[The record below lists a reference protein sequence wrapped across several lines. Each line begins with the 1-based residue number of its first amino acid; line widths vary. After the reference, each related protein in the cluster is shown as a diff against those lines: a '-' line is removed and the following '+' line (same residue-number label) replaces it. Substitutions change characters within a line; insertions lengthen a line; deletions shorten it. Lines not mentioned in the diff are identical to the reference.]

1 MKTEYE
7 KMRSQELYY
16 FSDPEIH
23 ASLVHA
29 KKVCA
34 CLRSMTIYDED
45 YRQVIEELI
54 PGIPQSTTI
63 CPPFHCD
70 HGTGIIL
77 GENVFMNYDCIMLD
91 GGYIRIGKHTL
102 IGPHCQFY
110 TPQHPMDYVERR
122 EEKETAYPITIGE
135 DCWLGGN
142 VVVCPGVTIGNR
154 CIIAA
159 GSVVTKDIPDDS
171 LAAGIPAFPAHFFL
185 PDCKSS
191 ANMAAHGSAY
201 RSDLPY
207 TSETLHFP
215 CFSDN
220 QSSFHP

>member
-1 MKTEYE
+1 MSLVILVLKHMKTEYE

-34 CLRSMTIYDED
+34 RLRSMTIYDED

-63 CPPFHCD
+63 CLPFHCD

-171 LAAGIPAFPAHFFL
+171 LAAGVPAVV
-185 PDCKSS
+185 K
-191 ANMAAHGSAY
+191 
-201 RSDLPY
+201 RSLKK
-207 TSETLHFP
+207 
-215 CFSDN
+215 
-220 QSSFHP
+220 

>member
-1 MKTEYE
+1 MSLVILALKPMKTEYE

-34 CLRSMTIYDED
+34 RLRSMTIYDED

-159 GSVVTKDIPDDS
+159 GSVVAKDIPDDS
-171 LAAGIPAFPAHFFL
+171 LAAGVPAVV
-185 PDCKSS
+185 K
-191 ANMAAHGSAY
+191 
-201 RSDLPY
+201 RSLKK
-207 TSETLHFP
+207 
-215 CFSDN
+215 
-220 QSSFHP
+220 

>member
-1 MKTEYE
+1 MNLVILVLKPMKTEYE

-23 ASLVHA
+23 ASLIHA

-34 CLRSMTIYDED
+34 RLRSMTIYDED

-122 EEKETAYPITIGE
+122 EEKETAYPITLGE

-171 LAAGIPAFPAHFFL
+171 LAAGVPAVV
-185 PDCKSS
+185 K
-191 ANMAAHGSAY
+191 
-201 RSDLPY
+201 RSLKK
-207 TSETLHFP
+207 
-215 CFSDN
+215 
-220 QSSFHP
+220 

>member
-1 MKTEYE
+1 MKLVILALKPMKTEYE

-34 CLRSMTIYDED
+34 RLRSMTIYDED

-54 PGIPQSTTI
+54 PGVPQSTTI

-171 LAAGIPAFPAHFFL
+171 LAAGVPAVV
-185 PDCKSS
+185 K
-191 ANMAAHGSAY
+191 
-201 RSDLPY
+201 RSLKK
-207 TSETLHFP
+207 
-215 CFSDN
+215 
-220 QSSFHP
+220 

>member
-1 MKTEYE
+1 MNLVILVLKPMKTEYE

-34 CLRSMTIYDED
+34 RLRSMTICDED

-135 DCWLGGN
+135 DCWLSGN

-171 LAAGIPAFPAHFFL
+171 LAAGVPAVV
-185 PDCKSS
+185 K
-191 ANMAAHGSAY
+191 
-201 RSDLPY
+201 RSLKK
-207 TSETLHFP
+207 
-215 CFSDN
+215 
-220 QSSFHP
+220 

>member
-1 MKTEYE
+1 MSLVILALKPMKTEYE

-29 KKVCA
+29 KKVCVR
-34 CLRSMTIYDED
+34 LRSMTIYDED

-171 LAAGIPAFPAHFFL
+171 LAAGVPAVV
-185 PDCKSS
+185 K
-191 ANMAAHGSAY
+191 
-201 RSDLPY
+201 RSLKK
-207 TSETLHFP
+207 
-215 CFSDN
+215 
-220 QSSFHP
+220 

>member
-1 MKTEYE
+1 MNPVILVLKPMKTEYE

-34 CLRSMTIYDED
+34 RLRSMTIYDED

-171 LAAGIPAFPAHFFL
+171 LVAGVPAVV
-185 PDCKSS
+185 K
-191 ANMAAHGSAY
+191 
-201 RSDLPY
+201 RSLKK
-207 TSETLHFP
+207 
-215 CFSDN
+215 
-220 QSSFHP
+220 

>member
-1 MKTEYE
+1 MNLVILALKPMKTEYE

-34 CLRSMTIYDED
+34 RLRSMTIYDED

-102 IGPHCQFY
+102 VGPHCQFY

-171 LAAGIPAFPAHFFL
+171 LAAGIPAVV
-185 PDCKSS
+185 K
-191 ANMAAHGSAY
+191 
-201 RSDLPY
+201 RSLKK
-207 TSETLHFP
+207 
-215 CFSDN
+215 
-220 QSSFHP
+220 

>member
-1 MKTEYE
+1 MNLVILVLKPMKTEYE

-23 ASLVHA
+23 ASLIHA

-34 CLRSMTIYDED
+34 RLRSMTICDED

-171 LAAGIPAFPAHFFL
+171 LAAGVPAVV
-185 PDCKSS
+185 K
-191 ANMAAHGSAY
+191 
-201 RSDLPY
+201 RSLKK
-207 TSETLHFP
+207 
-215 CFSDN
+215 
-220 QSSFHP
+220 

>member
-1 MKTEYE
+1 MSLVILALKPMKTEYE

-34 CLRSMTIYDED
+34 RLRSMTIYDED

-54 PGIPQSTTI
+54 PGIPQNTTI

-171 LAAGIPAFPAHFFL
+171 LAAGVPAVV
-185 PDCKSS
+185 K
-191 ANMAAHGSAY
+191 
-201 RSDLPY
+201 RSLKK
-207 TSETLHFP
+207 
-215 CFSDN
+215 
-220 QSSFHP
+220 

>member
-1 MKTEYE
+1 MSLVILALKPMKTEYE
-7 KMRSQELYY
+7 KMSSQELYY

-34 CLRSMTIYDED
+34 RLRSMTICDDD

-171 LAAGIPAFPAHFFL
+171 LAAGIPAVV
-185 PDCKSS
+185 K
-191 ANMAAHGSAY
+191 
-201 RSDLPY
+201 RSLKK
-207 TSETLHFP
+207 
-215 CFSDN
+215 
-220 QSSFHP
+220 

>member
-1 MKTEYE
+1 MSLVILALKPMKTEYE

-34 CLRSMTIYDED
+34 RLRSMTICDED

-91 GGYIRIGKHTL
+91 GGYIRIGTHTL

-171 LAAGIPAFPAHFFL
+171 LAAGVPAVV
-185 PDCKSS
+185 K
-191 ANMAAHGSAY
+191 
-201 RSDLPY
+201 RSLKK
-207 TSETLHFP
+207 
-215 CFSDN
+215 
-220 QSSFHP
+220 

>member
-1 MKTEYE
+1 MNLVILVLKSMKTEYE

-34 CLRSMTIYDED
+34 RLRSMTIYDED

-171 LAAGIPAFPAHFFL
+171 LAAGVPAVV
-185 PDCKSS
+185 K
-191 ANMAAHGSAY
+191 
-201 RSDLPY
+201 RSLKK
-207 TSETLHFP
+207 
-215 CFSDN
+215 
-220 QSSFHP
+220 

>member
-1 MKTEYE
+1 MSLVILALKPMKTEYE

-16 FSDPEIH
+16 FSDPEIR

-34 CLRSMTIYDED
+34 RLRSMTIYDED

-171 LAAGIPAFPAHFFL
+171 LAAGVPAVV
-185 PDCKSS
+185 K
-191 ANMAAHGSAY
+191 
-201 RSDLPY
+201 RSLKK
-207 TSETLHFP
+207 
-215 CFSDN
+215 
-220 QSSFHP
+220 

>member
-1 MKTEYE
+1 LSLVILVLKPMKTEYE

-34 CLRSMTIYDED
+34 RLRSMTIYDED

-122 EEKETAYPITIGE
+122 EEKETAYPIAIGE

-171 LAAGIPAFPAHFFL
+171 LAAGIPAVV
-185 PDCKSS
+185 K
-191 ANMAAHGSAY
+191 
-201 RSDLPY
+201 RSLKK
-207 TSETLHFP
+207 
-215 CFSDN
+215 
-220 QSSFHP
+220 

>member
-1 MKTEYE
+1 MNLGILVLKPMKTEYE

-34 CLRSMTIYDED
+34 RLRSMTIYDED

-171 LAAGIPAFPAHFFL
+171 LAAGVPAVV
-185 PDCKSS
+185 K
-191 ANMAAHGSAY
+191 
-201 RSDLPY
+201 RSLKK
-207 TSETLHFP
+207 
-215 CFSDN
+215 
-220 QSSFHP
+220 

>member
-1 MKTEYE
+1 MSLVILALKPMKTEYE

-23 ASLVHA
+23 ASLIHA

-34 CLRSMTIYDED
+34 RLRSMTIYDED

-77 GENVFMNYDCIMLD
+77 GENVFMNYDCVMLD

-159 GSVVTKDIPDDS
+159 GSVVTKDVPDDS
-171 LAAGIPAFPAHFFL
+171 LAAGVPAVV
-185 PDCKSS
+185 K
-191 ANMAAHGSAY
+191 
-201 RSDLPY
+201 RSLKK
-207 TSETLHFP
+207 
-215 CFSDN
+215 
-220 QSSFHP
+220 

>member
-1 MKTEYE
+1 MSLVILVLKPMKSEYE

-34 CLRSMTIYDED
+34 RLRSMTIYDED

-54 PGIPQSTTI
+54 PSIPQSTTI
-63 CPPFHCD
+63 CPPYHCD

-171 LAAGIPAFPAHFFL
+171 LAAGVPAVV
-185 PDCKSS
+185 K
-191 ANMAAHGSAY
+191 
-201 RSDLPY
+201 RSLKK
-207 TSETLHFP
+207 
-215 CFSDN
+215 
-220 QSSFHP
+220 

>member
-1 MKTEYE
+1 MSLVILVLKPMKTEYE

-23 ASLVHA
+23 ASLIHA

-34 CLRSMTIYDED
+34 RLRSMTIYDED

-171 LAAGIPAFPAHFFL
+171 LAAGIPAVV
-185 PDCKSS
+185 K
-191 ANMAAHGSAY
+191 
-201 RSDLPY
+201 RSLKK
-207 TSETLHFP
+207 
-215 CFSDN
+215 
-220 QSSFHP
+220 

>member
-1 MKTEYE
+1 MDLVILVLKPMKTEYE

-34 CLRSMTIYDED
+34 RLRSMTICDED

-171 LAAGIPAFPAHFFL
+171 LAAGVPAVV
-185 PDCKSS
+185 K
-191 ANMAAHGSAY
+191 
-201 RSDLPY
+201 RSLKK
-207 TSETLHFP
+207 
-215 CFSDN
+215 
-220 QSSFHP
+220 

>member
-1 MKTEYE
+1 MKLVILALKLMKTEYE

-23 ASLVHA
+23 ASLIHA

-34 CLRSMTIYDED
+34 RLRSMTIYDED

-171 LAAGIPAFPAHFFL
+171 LAAGVPAVV
-185 PDCKSS
+185 K
-191 ANMAAHGSAY
+191 
-201 RSDLPY
+201 RSLKK
-207 TSETLHFP
+207 
-215 CFSDN
+215 
-220 QSSFHP
+220 

>member
-34 CLRSMTIYDED
+34 RLRSMTIYDED
-45 YRQVIEELI
+45 YRLVIEELI

-122 EEKETAYPITIGE
+122 EEKETAYPITICE

-142 VVVCPGVTIGNR
+142 VVVCQGVTIGNR

-171 LAAGIPAFPAHFFL
+171 LAAGVPAVV
-185 PDCKSS
+185 K
-191 ANMAAHGSAY
+191 
-201 RSDLPY
+201 RSLKK
-207 TSETLHFP
+207 
-215 CFSDN
+215 
-220 QSSFHP
+220 

>member
-1 MKTEYE
+1 MNLVILVLKPMKTEYE

-34 CLRSMTIYDED
+34 RLRSMTIYDED

-171 LAAGIPAFPAHFFL
+171 LAAGVPAV
-185 PDCKSS
+185 K
-191 ANMAAHGSAY
+191 
-201 RSDLPY
+201 RSLKK
-207 TSETLHFP
+207 
-215 CFSDN
+215 
-220 QSSFHP
+220 

>member
-1 MKTEYE
+1 MNLVILVLKPMKTEYE

-34 CLRSMTIYDED
+34 RLRSMTICDED

-91 GGYIRIGKHTL
+91 GGYIRIGTHTL

-171 LAAGIPAFPAHFFL
+171 LAAGVPAVV
-185 PDCKSS
+185 K
-191 ANMAAHGSAY
+191 
-201 RSDLPY
+201 RSLKK
-207 TSETLHFP
+207 
-215 CFSDN
+215 
-220 QSSFHP
+220 

>member
-1 MKTEYE
+1 MSLVILVLKPMKSEYE

-34 CLRSMTIYDED
+34 RLRSMTIYDED

-171 LAAGIPAFPAHFFL
+171 LAAGVPTVV
-185 PDCKSS
+185 K
-191 ANMAAHGSAY
+191 
-201 RSDLPY
+201 RSLKK
-207 TSETLHFP
+207 
-215 CFSDN
+215 
-220 QSSFHP
+220 

>member
-1 MKTEYE
+1 MSLVILALKPMKTEYE

-34 CLRSMTIYDED
+34 RLRSMTIYDED

-122 EEKETAYPITIGE
+122 EKKETAYPITIGE

-171 LAAGIPAFPAHFFL
+171 LAAGVPAVV
-185 PDCKSS
+185 K
-191 ANMAAHGSAY
+191 
-201 RSDLPY
+201 RSLKK
-207 TSETLHFP
+207 
-215 CFSDN
+215 
-220 QSSFHP
+220 

>member
-1 MKTEYE
+1 MSLVILVLKPMKTEYE

-34 CLRSMTIYDED
+34 RLRSMTIYDED

-171 LAAGIPAFPAHFFL
+171 LVAGVPAVV
-185 PDCKSS
+185 K
-191 ANMAAHGSAY
+191 
-201 RSDLPY
+201 RSLKK
-207 TSETLHFP
+207 
-215 CFSDN
+215 
-220 QSSFHP
+220 

>member
-1 MKTEYE
+1 MSLVILVLKPMKTEYE

-34 CLRSMTIYDED
+34 RLRSMTIYDED
-45 YRQVIEELI
+45 YRLVIEELI

-171 LAAGIPAFPAHFFL
+171 LAAGVPAVV
-185 PDCKSS
+185 K
-191 ANMAAHGSAY
+191 
-201 RSDLPY
+201 RSLKK
-207 TSETLHFP
+207 
-215 CFSDN
+215 
-220 QSSFHP
+220 

>member
-1 MKTEYE
+1 MNLVILVLKPMKTEYE

-34 CLRSMTIYDED
+34 RLRSMTIYDED

-70 HGTGIIL
+70 HSTGIIL

-171 LAAGIPAFPAHFFL
+171 LAAGVPAVV
-185 PDCKSS
+185 K
-191 ANMAAHGSAY
+191 
-201 RSDLPY
+201 RSLKK
-207 TSETLHFP
+207 
-215 CFSDN
+215 
-220 QSSFHP
+220 